1 MRFKIL
7 DFRFWRNRILGILGG
22 GNPCGC
28 PKNEQRK
35 MNRQEKAVNKFKEGF
50 NCAQSVLYSY
60 ADEFGLS
67 KDLATKI
74 ATGFGGGMGRK
85 QEVCGAVTGAL
96 MVIGLM
102 YGRGDEEGK
111 DKQET
116 TYSKVQL
123 FIDFFINEFGT
134 VNCKG
139 LLDGCCLLDSEGQK
153 TFKENKLI
161 ERCYE
166 YVRASCRILDQI
178 RGSDSDGRIS

>member
-1 MRFKIL
+1 
-7 DFRFWRNRILGILGG
+7 
-22 GNPCGC
+22 
-28 PKNEQRK
+28 
-35 MNRQEKAVNKFKEGF
+35 MNKTDKAVIKFKEGF

-60 ADEFGLS
+60 TDEFGLS

-111 DKQET
+111 EKQEI
-116 TYSKVQL
+116 TYSKVQF
-123 FIDFFINEFGT
+123 FIDSFIKEFGT

-139 LLDGCCLLDSEGQK
+139 LLNGCCLLTAEGQK
-153 TFKENKLI
+153 AFKENKLI

-166 YVRASCRILDQI
+166 YVKTSCRIIDQI
-178 RGSDSDGRIS
+178 RDADSDGRIS